1 MFEPLLLGCGL
12 LYSLGD
18 SFLHLLTSF
27 LCGVEYCIE
36 GDDALG
42 ADDAPPLQ
50 LLTCEKTSVGIN
62 TNKNNKFFIILSFV

>member
-12 LYSLGD
+12 LYSLDD

-36 GDDALG
+36 GADLCGDDGAL
-42 ADDAPPLQ
+42 LQ
-50 LLTCEKTSVGIN
+50 LLTCEKDNVGMN
-62 TNKNNKFFIILSFV
+62 SNKNNSFFIGILF